1 MTKICLFII
10 GPTKRDGKLM
20 GIAKSATNSSW
31 LERLLQVDF
40 KGFTGN
46 GTSKQT
52 LSFTNMY
59 YNRADEVRS

>member
-1 MTKICLFII
+1 
-10 GPTKRDGKLM
+10 M
-20 GIAKSATNSSW
+20 GIAKSTRNFKSPDRSKKPATNSSW

-40 KGFTGN
+40 TGFTGN

-52 LSFTNMY
+52 LSFTNMH